1 MNSFNHY
8 SLGAV
13 TSWMM
18 DSQLGIKYDSENPG
32 YKHFILQPVTGGSFT
47 YANGT
52 FESAYGTIYSG
63 WEASEDGTMT
73 QYKAE
78 VPANTTATL
87 YLPITEDAANAIT
100 VPEGAVF
107 AGMTEHNG
115 QTCAQYELASGTYT
129 FEIA

>member
-1 MNSFNHY
+1 
-8 SLGAV
+8 
-13 TSWMM
+13 
-18 DSQLGIKYDSENPG
+18 
-32 YKHFILQPVTGGSFT
+32 
-47 YANGT
+47 
-52 FESAYGTIYSG
+52 
-63 WEASEDGTMT
+63 MT

-87 YLPITEDAANAIT
+87 YLPITEDAANALT

-115 QTCAQYELASGTYT
+115 QICAQYELASGTYT